1 MANQTIYPYGQG
13 GVVQGAS
20 SGFTITETTTALV
33 LTVWDGATVSETA
46 TSITIQQ
53 QS

>member
-1 MANQTIYPYGQG
+1 MANETIYPYGQG

-20 SGFTITETTTALV
+20 SGFTIMETATSII
-33 LTVWDGATVSETA
+33 LTVWDGATLSETT
-46 TSITIQQ
+46 TSITIK

>member
-20 SGFTITETTTALV
+20 SGFTIIETATSIIM
-33 LTVWDGATVSETA
+33 TVWDGATVSETA

-53 QS
+53 S